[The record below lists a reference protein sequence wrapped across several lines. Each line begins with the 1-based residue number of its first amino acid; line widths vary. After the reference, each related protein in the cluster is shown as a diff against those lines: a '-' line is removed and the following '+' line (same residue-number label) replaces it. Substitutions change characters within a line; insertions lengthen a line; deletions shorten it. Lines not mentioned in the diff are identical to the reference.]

1 MASRMSVFEV
11 ARLRRPAL
19 LALYFR
25 TCLPTGTC
33 TGGGRDVAQ
42 GYANRMSR
50 EALTAAIVT
59 AWETAPA

>member
-1 MASRMSVFEV
+1 MASGMSVFEV

-25 TCLPTGTC
+25 TCLPPTPG
-33 TGGGRDVAQ
+33 TGGGYDVAA
-42 GYANRMSR
+42 GYAAGMSR

-59 AWETAPA
+59 TWETA